1 MAMTPEQT
9 SFLNDL
15 AVDQGNLAKTEAA
28 LIAMDIAMSTPLG
41 LRIRRL
47 RDPQAQPKINI
58 GLVET
63 AAQSLTAAP
72 SVNVAEYEDKIADL
86 SEQIDRLNSNLN
98 DEQTRSADLTRQVQE
113 LTRQIE
119 SLNAAESVTSAPVES
134 DDGTILALRAE
145 IDALKTAEN
154 SVIES
159 LRAEIDA
166 LKTARASVSE
176 PVETNIEA
184 REPAESAGSNEP
196 VSRRTACSL
205 KRVVIDGVATEVKSW
220 RKAYLQVA
228 AAVIATGRTSEF
240 PKSWFPREPNRY
252 TQDVN
257 GVNVFDNMNV
267 AMIRARTA
275 RITET
280 LGITATYEE

>member
-1 MAMTPEQT
+1 MTPEQAK
-9 SFLNDL
+9 FLNDL

-28 LIAMDIAMSTPLG
+28 LVAMNIAMSTPLG

-47 RDPQAQPKINI
+47 RDPNAQPMVDI

-63 AAQSLTAAP
+63 AAQSLSTAP
-72 SVNVAEYEDKIADL
+72 SVNVAEYDDKIAAL
-86 SEQIDRLNSNLN
+86 SEQIDRLNG
-98 DEQTRSADLTRQVQE
+98 EQARSADLTRQVQE

-119 SLNAAESVTSAPVES
+119 SLTSAQAESVTSAPVES

-145 IDALKTAEN
+145 IDALKAAEN

-166 LKTARASVSE
+166 LKMARASVSE
-176 PVETNIEA
+176 PVETISEA
-184 REPAESAGSNEP
+184 REPSEP

-240 PKSWFPREPNRY
+240 PESWFPAEPNRY

-275 RITET
+275 RIMET
-280 LGITATYEE
+280 LGITVNYEE

>member
-9 SFLNDL
+9 NFLNDL
-15 AVDQGNLAKTEAA
+15 AIDRGNIAKTEAA
-28 LIAMDIAMSTPLG
+28 LVAMDLAMSTPLG
-41 LRIRRL
+41 LRIRRN
-47 RDPQAQPKINI
+47 RDPNALPKIDI

-63 AAQSLTAAP
+63 AAQSLSTAP
-72 SVNVAEYEDKIADL
+72 SVNVAEYEDKIAAL

-113 LTRQIE
+113 LTRQID
-119 SLNAAESVTSAPVES
+119 SLTSAQAESVTSAPVES

-176 PVETNIEA
+176 PAETSSEA
-184 REPAESAGSNEP
+184 REPSEP
-196 VSRRTACSL
+196 ASRRTACSL

-228 AAVIATGRTSEF
+228 AAVIAAGRTSEF
-240 PKSWFPREPNRY
+240 PESWFPAEPNRY

-275 RITET
+275 RIMET
-280 LGITATYEE
+280 LGITVNYEE